1 MYDGAFANMFAT
13 LTGGVFLT
21 GYAMQLG
28 MNEIMIGFL
37 GAIPFLVTVFQL
49 PTSYVIG
56 RTGKRKQVAFSAA
69 GIARGLWIPITVV
82 AFMPRL
88 SVSIKSLTVLGLIFL
103 SHIFVSVSYVSWLS
117 WTSDLVPEHIRGR
130 FFGARNMLN
139 GAAGMAAMVV
149 FGYLLDYL
157 SRGGGGGAPAG
168 FAVTF
173 VSAVV
178 FGGVSLFFL
187 RQITEPPAITQIA
200 RYSSLARHFRPPFED
215 DNFRRFLIF
224 AMLWSFS
231 VHFASP
237 FFSLYFLRDLKFS
250 YGFVAILGMVSAF
263 ADLIGM
269 RIWGRVSDRVKNKA
283 VIRLASWV
291 AAFLP
296 LAWVTVRPDN
306 VVWPMIIHIVGG
318 GFWAGITLCMNNM
331 LLQISPREG
340 RSSFLSIYHIAAG
353 VGAASAPILSGFL
366 VRNLAGVE
374 LEIFS
379 WKLDPLQGVFLTS
392 TVLRLLSLQFFK
404 YVHEPEEMTVG
415 QMFRIIRSV
424 RGLNM
429 ATGFNYL
436 LHPFVDFTGEKR
448 QT

>member
-1 MYDGAFANMFAT
+1 M
-13 LTGGVFLT
+13 
-21 GYAMQLG
+21 
-28 MNEIMIGFL
+28 
-37 GAIPFLVTVFQL
+37 
-49 PTSYVIG
+49 
-56 RTGKRKQVAFSAA
+56 
-69 GIARGLWIPITVV
+69 
-82 AFMPRL
+82 
-88 SVSIKSLTVLGLIFL
+88 
-103 SHIFVSVSYVSWLS
+103 
-117 WTSDLVPEHIRGR
+117 
-130 FFGARNMLN
+130 
-139 GAAGMAAMVV
+139 
-149 FGYLLDYL
+149 
-157 SRGGGGGAPAG
+157 
-168 FAVTF
+168 
-173 VSAVV
+173 
-178 FGGVSLFFL
+178 
-187 RQITEPPAITQIA
+187 
-200 RYSSLARHFRPPFED
+200 
-215 DNFRRFLIF
+215 
-224 AMLWSFS
+224 
-231 VHFASP
+231 HFASP

-269 RIWGRVSDRVKNKA
+269 RIWGRVSDKVKNKA

-379 WKLDPLQGVFLTS
+379 WKLNPLQGVFLTS

-436 LHPFVDFTGEKR
+436 LHPFVDITGEKR
-448 QT
+448 QI